1 MSSAQI
7 VGLLVKACAFS
18 TVFALGLNTNW
29 KDVTYLLY
37 KPGLLS
43 RSLVAMYVLTPLI
56 AVLLVLVV
64 HAPLTIKYAVLLM
77 AISAGAPAM
86 PKNLLKIGA
95 NPQYV
100 RSLSVITTVLAIVT
114 VPLSLAALGAF
125 FGRDIRVETGQ
136 VAAKIT
142 VAFLAPLL
150 AGMIVRSFALTAAER
165 VAGPVMGL
173 AGAIM
178 LLLIVLI
185 VATSFKAVVGIGL
198 VGLATIAVMTAASL
212 AVGHVLGGSDPHDC
226 TTLAVACATRF
237 PGLGLLIASLNF
249 PNVKPMP
256 VVVAYLL
263 ISNLIVLPY
272 RHWRKTQHAQQQ
284 LALV

>member
-100 RSLSVITTVLAIVT
+100 RSL
-114 VPLSLAALGAF
+114 
-125 FGRDIRVETGQ
+125 R
-136 VAAKIT
+136 
-142 VAFLAPLL
+142 
-150 AGMIVRSFALTAAER
+150 
-165 VAGPVMGL
+165 
-173 AGAIM
+173 
-178 LLLIVLI
+178 
-185 VATSFKAVVGIGL
+185 
-198 VGLATIAVMTAASL
+198 
-212 AVGHVLGGSDPHDC
+212 
-226 TTLAVACATRF
+226 
-237 PGLGLLIASLNF
+237 
-249 PNVKPMP
+249 
-256 VVVAYLL
+256 
-263 ISNLIVLPY
+263 
-272 RHWRKTQHAQQQ
+272 
-284 LALV
+284 

>member
-1 MSSAQI
+1 MGSAQI
-7 VGLLVKACAFS
+7 IGLLVKACALS
-18 TVFALGLNTNW
+18 TVFALGLKTNW

-64 HAPLTIKYAVLLM
+64 PAPLTIKYAVLLM

-100 RSLSVITTVLAIVT
+100 RSLSVITTLLAIVT
-114 VPLSLAALGAF
+114 VPLSLAVLAAL
-125 FGRDIRVETGQ
+125 FGRDIRVETVQ

-142 VAFLAPLL
+142 TAFLAPLL

-165 VAGPVMGL
+165 VAGPIMGM

-178 LLLIVLI
+178 LILIVLV

-198 VGLATIAVMTAASL
+198 VGLATIAVMTGASL
-212 AVGHVLGGSDPHDC
+212 VVGHVLGGSDPHVC

-249 PNVKPMP
+249 PNVKPLP

-263 ISNLIVLPY
+263 ISNLTVLPY
-272 RHWRKTQHAQQQ
+272 RHWRKRRHLEQIA
-284 LALV
+284 